1 MRVSEVS
8 MMSRILVIISPVTL
22 TTSVGHPLGE
32 EHFSKKT
39 FARLYGPDYSPKC
52 LASSDD

>member
-1 MRVSEVS
+1 MQVSEVS
-8 MMSRILVIISPVTL
+8 MMYRILVIISPVTL

-32 EHFSKKT
+32 ENFSKKT
-39 FARLYGPDYSPKC
+39 FVCLYGPDYSPKC